1 MDRALKILDQCRPLL
16 RTLGALRKGDRQ
28 RFSDATIVLI
38 DLWAALNN
46 QPAKWACD
54 AARWPG
60 KLPPGGLPSPS
71 AFSRRVRS
79 PRVATLRAQLQETLR
94 AADAVP
100 TDRVAVLIVD
110 GHALQVARHSRDR
123 DAQFGRGAGAMEKGY
138 KLHTLIDNAGRVL
151 SWRLTP
157 MNADEAR
164 VCVRLLGGVP
174 EGVNG
179 YILGDGSY
187 NDNKLFAAARVRGL
201 QLASPRRRPGTG
213 LGHRAHDP
221 SRLRCVHLLEEPV
234 PGGGAFGRGL
244 YAERLRIERQFGHW
258 ASTTELNPDLPSF
271 VRGYRRVRR
280 WVECKMIAV
289 MIDHLLRR
297 KPEALMAA

>member
-1 MDRALKILDQCRPLL
+1 M
-16 RTLGALRKGDRQ
+16 
-28 RFSDATIVLI
+28 
-38 DLWAALNN
+38 
-46 QPAKWACD
+46 
-54 AARWPG
+54 
-60 KLPPGGLPSPS
+60 
-71 AFSRRVRS
+71 
-79 PRVATLRAQLQETLR
+79 
-94 AADAVP
+94 
-100 TDRVAVLIVD
+100 LIVD

-123 DAQFGRGAGAMEKGY
+123 DAQLGRGAGAMEKGY

-157 MNADEAR
+157 MNADEGR

-174 EGVNG
+174 EVLNG

-201 QLASPRRRPGTG
+201 RLVSPRRRPGTG

-221 SRLRCVHLLEEPV
+221 SRLRCVHLFEEPV
-234 PGGGAFGRGL
+234 PDGGAFGRGL

-258 ASTTELNPDLPSF
+258 ASTTELNPDQPSF

-280 WVECKMIAV
+280 SVECEMIAV

-297 KPEALMAA
+297 KPAALMAA